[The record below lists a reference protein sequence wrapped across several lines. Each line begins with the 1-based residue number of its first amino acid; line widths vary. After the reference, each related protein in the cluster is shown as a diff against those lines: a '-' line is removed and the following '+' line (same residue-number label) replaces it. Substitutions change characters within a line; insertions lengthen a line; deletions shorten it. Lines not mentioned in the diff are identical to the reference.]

1 MEQAQSVVLSDWR
14 RFFFLVGG
22 KDIEHFCGGAGQRMA
37 ALGEYI
43 AVARSP

>member
-1 MEQAQSVVLSDWR
+1 MEQQSVVLSAWR
-14 RFFFLVGG
+14 RFFFLIGG
-22 KDIEHFCGGAGQRMA
+22 KDIEHFCGGPGQRMA